1 MGMPQEPKAP
11 LATPSRPAGT
21 TRGSKPGLLPSR
33 TWLRGARALWKIL
46 SRRER
51 CLFVLGILV
60 PALDQVSRLGSL
72 GVTIRAVGY
81 GIRQP
86 LDLDKRLW
94 LSLIILGATLVSVFI
109 QMGASRVKRGLKA
122 AISHLARRLYGQLM
136 LAAAQH
142 PPDERKAL
150 VAQLLAEEKGFHGS
164 ATTGTAALIEFLAA
178 TFLVLVLLGI
188 LAWFDWR
195 VGLGLLCAM
204 LGTLT
209 LLRFRVKAASI
220 KGVEGENEKLVE
232 ARKALSQKLEAL
244 GQRRSSPELLEDY
257 VNNEYDA
264 LAQAEAEEKSR
275 LQKRITSAMNFGS
288 ALLMALVFLFV
299 SAEGAFDENKI
310 VWMVVFVFG
319 LRMAVSQSKTAMVK
333 WGTMLAEKLTLMQMV
348 RAGLASSLQGAAE
361 GSGAGEMT
369 TATDDEEEVLEEVHL
384 VELRAQE
391 VPLSQVI
398 SDSSEESGEGSGDR
412 VLVVGD
418 GHVRAYAGNANFYP
432 VSLGPGRTQNFTSDI
447 FATAYERKARLAIR
461 KVALGVVLL
470 VLGEPDCRWALGR
483 GWNPQQFSE
492 DKKTSRQENLSV
504 HPEERLSASVERIV
518 RMVEALRA
526 DFPERRFYVAPVF
539 AMDLPE
545 ENLLINLL
553 NEQLGRVFG
562 DDFLRVSE
570 VSCGLVDYPFDSQQ
584 RRLLVQDCMERELR
598 RRGHVLSARSSLA
611 ARVGG

>member
-348 RAGLASSLQGAAE
+348 RAGLVMRASERGAEMSDLEEE
-361 GSGAGEMT
+361 GEEQAGNDYGTLARIVEYSFCGLNGPEIISREPLVVEMCVE
-369 TATDDEEEVLEEVHL
+369 AREVLEGVSWSF
-384 VELRAQE
+384 A
-391 VPLSQVI
+391 I
-398 SDSSEESGEGSGDR
+398 SNLEGTSF
-412 VLVVGD
+412 LI
-418 GHVRAYAGNANFYP
+418 
-432 VSLGPGRTQNFTSDI
+432 TKTTSDQGLTWDI
-447 FATAYERKARLAIR
+447 PKGRSWFRVVTGPVWLHAGTFSGWIGFAKGSQTLDLI
-461 KVALGVVLL
+461 GSQTDPVLL
-470 VLGEPDCRWALGR
+470 HVLPDETVKQVVSTREIR
-483 GWNPQQFSE
+483 
-492 DKKTSRQENLSV
+492 DV
-504 HPEERLSASVERIV
+504 V
-518 RMVEALRA
+518 
-526 DFPERRFYVAPVF
+526 
-539 AMDLPE
+539 AMDVEWDL
-545 ENLLINLL
+545 
-553 NEQLGRVFG
+553 
-562 DDFLRVSE
+562 DFKHEAQSPPVAQAA
-570 VSCGLVDYPFDSQQ
+570 P
-584 RRLLVQDCMERELR
+584 
-598 RRGHVLSARSSLA
+598 SATTNNS
-611 ARVGG
+611 